1 VFTDG
6 KTVGARLDRNGL
18 RPSRYLVTKDNSI
31 ILSSESG
38 VVDIPADEIIEKSVL
53 GPGNM
58 LLVNTDEGKIIR
70 NEEVKS
76 YYANKYPYQ

>member
-1 VFTDG
+1 M
-6 KTVGARLDRNGL
+6 
-18 RPSRYLVTKDNSI
+18 TKDNSI

-76 YYANKYPYQ
+76 YYANKYPYQEFLSAGLKNCQH